1 MFKKHK
7 TLIILGII
15 AAVVT
20 LGYNYYKKHPE
31 LFAKKDET
39 S

>member
-7 TLIILGII
+7 TLIILAIV

-20 LGYNYYKKHPE
+20 LGYKYYKKHPE
-31 LFAKKDET
+31 LFAKKTE
-39 S
+39 